1 MHGKEYPGERRTIRA
16 IPLFRYIPVG
26 AKDLSPLMRLPPIFE
41 HRAFFNNSAPVRAAP
56 KKYIPFRA
64 DPLGR
69 FPYTPVPGLFEML
82 RKEKVNGRKLTG

>member
-26 AKDLSPLMRLPPIFE
+26 AKDLSPLMRLPPLFE

-69 FPYTPVPGLFEML
+69 FRHTPLSGLFEML
-82 RKEKVNGRKLTG
+82 LIIRVNAAK